1 MNVSIRDFKRHTCND
16 KTQDVIKGT
25 CSALESKPEDK
36 ECVQHLDKTLAGKS
50 LKELEGINDIITDKS
65 SEKLERVNEEKESTS
80 NESSCDKK
88 SMTQAVAELER
99 GAGNRNEGITIKE
112 MQGLEYNNP
121 SNVIVIDDTQ
131 SIYLGIN
138 NALG

>member
-1 MNVSIRDFKRHTCND
+1 MLV
-16 KTQDVIKGT
+16 
-25 CSALESKPEDK
+25 
-36 ECVQHLDKTLAGKS
+36 GKS